1 VPSGFAVELFFDPSG
16 DAAVRR
22 VWSELGGPVLASATA
37 RPHITLA
44 VYGRVEPEPFAA
56 ALADWAAAADPL
68 DLRLASVG
76 VFPGEARVIFLA
88 PVVTAELLD
97 LHNGFHAAFE
107 GEGEEPWSHYRPGEW
122 VPHCT
127 LAMEIDPAA
136 LHRALDVAREAPLPI
151 PVRLSAVGLV
161 EFRPVV
167 ERAAIPLGAPAHS
180 QAPPT
185 SR

>member
-1 VPSGFAVELFFDPSG
+1 VPGGFAVELFFDADG

-22 VWSELGGPVLASATA
+22 VWQQIGGPVLASPTA

-44 VYGRVEPEPFAA
+44 VYGQVEPEPFAA
-56 ALADWAAAADPL
+56 ALADWAASARPL
-68 DLRLASVG
+68 DLHLASIG
-76 VFPGEARVIFLA
+76 VFPGEARVLFFA
-88 PVVTAELLD
+88 PVVTAELLE
-97 LHNGFHAAFE
+97 LHRGFHVAFE
-107 GEGEEPWSHYRPGEW
+107 RRGHESWPLYAPGRW

-127 LAMEIDPAA
+127 LAMEIDSAA
-136 LHRALDVAREAPLPI
+136 LHRGLDAARAAPLPI

-167 ERAAIPLGAPAHS
+167 ERAVVPLGAVPQAP
-180 QAPPT
+180 APPT